1 MTRDVFVAPH
11 QLRGCKH
18 VRETLGLLEREH
30 AQREATPRGDA
41 LALAAQAIVE
51 RRSENEEEVGLGL
64 AAPGR
69 EPQGVDDSPCAVRR
83 LVDDG
88 REIGEQETE
97 LERAPRRVRDGR

>member
-1 MTRDVFVAPH
+1 MVSLGGDPVRCPAVADEESEGEGVTADVFLPPC
-11 QLRGCKH
+11 QLRGCEY
-18 VRETLGLLEREH
+18 VREALGLLEREH
-30 AQREATPRGDA
+30 AQREAAPRGDA

-83 LVDDG
+83 L
-88 REIGEQETE
+88 
-97 LERAPRRVRDGR
+97 